1 MTRQFKSRSKH
12 RVAMLARIISQ
23 SLMRTTE
30 SNGIIVPGNN
40 ENETMR
46 VTAMI
51 NGDDKIDDD
60 DENDDI

>member
-1 MTRQFKSRSKH
+1 
-12 RVAMLARIISQ
+12 MLARIISQ